1 MVAMKITINNGGR
14 RFNYEWILKNINLTF
29 QSGNA
34 YAILGPNGSG
44 KSTLLQVI
52 AGMLTPSAGSITY
65 EVNQS
70 VIAPDDI
77 FRHLS
82 IAAPYLEL
90 VEEFTMEELFA
101 FQQRFKPFR
110 NSMTISEAL
119 AATALHPDPSK
130 QIRNFSS
137 GMKQRL
143 KVALA
148 VLADVPLLLLDEPT
162 NNLDDNGI
170 EWYLDLIKKYGGNRL
185 IIVCSNVSHEYTF
198 CTDKIAVTQFK

>member
-1 MVAMKITINNGGR
+1 MVGMKITINNAGK

-52 AGMLTPSAGSITY
+52 AGILTPSTGSVTY
-65 EVNQS
+65 EMNQS
-70 VIAPDDI
+70 VIAPEEI

-101 FQQRFKPFR
+101 FQQRFKPFCNR
-110 NSMTISEAL
+110 MGIAEAL
-119 AATALHPDPSK
+119 VATALNPDPSK

-148 VLADVPLLLLDEPT
+148 VLADTPLLLLDEPT
-162 NNLDDNGI
+162 NNLDDKGI
-170 EWYLDLIKKYGGNRL
+170 EWYLALIEKYARDRL
-185 IIVCSNVSHEYTF
+185 IIVCSNVSHEYRF
-198 CTDKIAVTQFK
+198 CTEKIAVTQFK

>member
-1 MVAMKITINNGGR
+1 MKITISKGGK

-29 QSGNA
+29 QSGTA

-44 KSTLLQVI
+44 KSTLMQII
-52 AGMLTPSAGSITY
+52 AGMLSPSTGTIIYEINGS
-65 EVNQS
+65 V
-70 VIAPDDI
+70 VAPDDI

-90 VEEFTMEELFA
+90 VEEFTMQELFT
-101 FQQRFKPFR
+101 FQRHFKPFCNR
-110 NSMTISEAL
+110 MNIDEAI
-119 AATALHPDPSK
+119 AATALFPDPSK

-148 VLADVPLLLLDEPT
+148 VLADVPLILLDEPT

-170 EWYLDLIKKYGGNRL
+170 EWYQQLIKKFRGDRL
-185 IIVCSNVSHEYTF
+185 IIVCSNVAHEYLF
-198 CTDKIAVTQFK
+198 CTEKIAVTQFK